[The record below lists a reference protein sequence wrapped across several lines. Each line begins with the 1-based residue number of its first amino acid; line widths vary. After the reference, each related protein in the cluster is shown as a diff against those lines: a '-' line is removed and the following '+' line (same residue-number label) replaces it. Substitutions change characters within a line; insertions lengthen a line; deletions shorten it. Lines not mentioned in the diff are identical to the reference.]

1 MINEEKTNAERFLDA
16 YASIEASLN
25 RILGKAEYVN
35 FSILLK
41 QGARTNSV
49 VKNHLSEL
57 KEFAELRNAIVHQ
70 RGSQEEIIAQPSDSA
85 TISIERIAYLLE
97 KDQRML
103 SFATTPVKYA
113 YMDTTQKQLLNM
125 MLETHTTKIPV
136 YGKDGFMGLATME
149 TIAKNAMNG
158 KTELTAAD
166 LIDKTKENRVVFF
179 DKTQKIQAAIYEFD
193 DAMNANR
200 AAPIILITENGK
212 TSEKPIGIIASF
224 DLARIITAL
233 S

>member
-1 MINEEKTNAERFLDA
+1 MINEEKSNAERFLDA
-16 YASIEASLN
+16 YASIESSLN
-25 RILGKAEYVN
+25 RILGKVDYVN

-41 QGARTNSV
+41 QGARANSV

-57 KEFAELRNAIVHQ
+57 KEYAELRNAIVHQ
-70 RGSQEEIIAQPSDSA
+70 RGNHEEIIAQPSDSV
-85 TISIERIAYLLE
+85 TITIERIAYLLE

-103 SFATTPVKYA
+103 NFATTPVKYA
-113 YMDTTQKQLLNM
+113 YMDTTQKQLLDM
-125 MLETHTTKIPV
+125 MLKSHTTKIPV
-136 YGKDGFMGLATME
+136 YGSEGFCGLATME

-158 KTELTAAD
+158 KTDLTAAD
-166 LIDKTKENRVVFF
+166 LIDRTKDNRVVFF
-179 DKTQKIQAAIYEFD
+179 DKTQKIQAAIFEFD
-193 DAMNANR
+193 EAMSSGR

-212 TSEKPIGIIASF
+212 MTEKPMGIISSF